1 MPAAYAHR
9 RLFVAGALASYA
21 IVFFVFL
28 EWERPGLGLAHFFY
42 LAIALLA
49 LGSGPQMGALGGAL
63 ATVLYALGIVLSPH
77 IPTTEVP
84 TESTA
89 LRVVTYTVMG
99 LLVGW
104 FARRNRVLVGELRI
118 LAERDFLT
126 GLPNTRAFEMAI
138 TRRLER
144 RVPFALLIGDMD
156 RLKRINDEL
165 GHTEGNDMLRRLA
178 EALGHVLGPEDEVAR
193 VGGDEFAVLTE
204 ARSGEEAGRVAARLE
219 KVLATSEIAITFGW
233 SVFPQEGPNALS
245 LYRAADE
252 RLYARKLIRGGR
264 RGIDAPRLA
273 AVPAPPRDI
282 ALP

>member
-9 RLFVAGALASYA
+9 RLLVACALATYA
-21 IVFFVFL
+21 VVFFVFL
-28 EWERPGLGLAHFFY
+28 QWERPGLGLAHFFY

-63 ATVLYALGIVLSPH
+63 ATVLYALAIVLSPH

-84 TESTA
+84 SESTA
-89 LRVVTYTVMG
+89 LRFVTYTVMG

-104 FARRNRVLVGELRI
+104 FARRNRMLVDELRI

-144 RVPFALLIGDMD
+144 GAPFALLIGDMD

-165 GHTEGNDMLRRLA
+165 GHTEGNDLLRRLA
-178 EALGHVLGPEDEVAR
+178 EALGNVLGPEDEVAR
-193 VGGDEFAVLTE
+193 VGGDEFAVLTD

-219 KVLATSEIAITFGW
+219 KVLASSEIAITFGW
-233 SVFPQEGPNALS
+233 SVFPHEGPNALS

-264 RGIDAPRLA
+264 RGVEGPWLA
-273 AVPAPPRDI
+273 AVPPPPRDV